1 MHHLRSLLPAIFIAA
16 AVLRSPPPVSA
27 KSLSLR
33 SSSFSVALETLQ
45 KHINYDFQN
54 VGLLRRAMTHSSYSE
69 ENNKAFGILGEN
81 VIETAVSLRL
91 LAKDVDISSKD
102 LTDRVSEVSKV
113 ETSCAVDGM
122 RLGLQNVVRVSPK
135 TNSSTSSVVC
145 GAFRAIFGAVALD
158 TGKSDDA
165 GNVFLAVHGGAGG
178 ALSMFKSYPR
188 QGGSPAMAR
197 GRSQLQGGLVGAS
210 KLGRKPTVIQKKKN
224 STMLDVTK
232 LLFESSLLPNPSI

>member
-27 KSLSLR
+27 QSLSLR

-81 VIETAVSLRL
+81 VIKTAVSLRL

-102 LTDRVSEVSKV
+102 LNDR
-113 ETSCAVDGM
+113 C
-122 RLGLQNVVRVSPK
+122 R
-135 TNSSTSSVVC
+135 
-145 GAFRAIFGAVALD
+145 RAIFGAVALD

-178 ALSMFKSYPR
+178 ALSINTLP
-188 QGGSPAMAR
+188 
-197 GRSQLQGGLVGAS
+197 
-210 KLGRKPTVIQKKKN
+210 
-224 STMLDVTK
+224 VTTWVVD
-232 LLFESSLLPNPSI
+232 LWRTG